1 MIKQIAM
8 VGILGLALVLATA
21 VYTQSAFADSVGG
34 AGGRGGN
41 GVTDGQ
47 TPPGLTT
54 ACAANPNVASHNP
67 NC

>member
-8 VGILGLALVLATA
+8 VAILGLALILATA
-21 VYTQSAFADSVGG
+21 VYTQSAFASSRGSTGVSTSKVLGG
-34 AGGRGGN
+34 TAH
-41 GVTDGQ
+41 
-47 TPPGLTT
+47 GLAT